1 MSLLILKQ
9 HYGTAWLL
17 APFTISLFWSHVGKI
32 CPRHPVPSFRDRR
45 PKRRLRCHGGSGQ
58 LRMVIWVVQNLG
70 PPGLDRRGNL
80 ICLWS
85 VQHLWICRDMN
96 FRSMPGLP
104 ELGLGL
110 SQVITHCYRYDK
122 KHTWSGTWSNVS
134 SAGTKWAWR
143 THRIQYH
150 YCSRTDSCSFFNRS
164 VSGANHA
171 QKRIPSP
178 GEANFCKE
186 ITTSWCLNYHPKHLH
201 HPIHIY
207 IYIIY
212 IYIIY
217 IYK

>member
-1 MSLLILKQ
+1 MS
-9 HYGTAWLL
+9 
-17 APFTISLFWSHVGKI
+17 GKSVRGI
-32 CPRHPVPSFRDRR
+32 QYQAFETGDQR
-45 PKRRLRCHGGSGQ
+45 GGWGV
-58 LRMVIWVVQNLG
+58 MVAQGSCGWWF
-70 PPGLDRRGNL
+70 GLSKTWDPQGLTEGNL

-110 SQVITHCYRYDK
+110 SQVIMHCYRYDK

-134 SAGTKWAWR
+134 RAGTKWAWR

-150 YCSRTDSCSFFNRS
+150 YCSRTDSCSFFKRS

-178 GEANFCKE
+178 SEANFCKE

-207 IYIIY
+207 IYM
-212 IYIIY
+212 
-217 IYK
+217 